1 MNEEIKEVTL
11 DELGEAAGGSR
22 DDERHNLKN
31 YLYGVVTGLPKGKY
45 LYMKTTPG
53 GKNMSVR
60 FGNGDRIQYHPKLS
74 GGYYLAY
81 SWQADKYGYVEA
93 KYID

>member
-1 MNEEIKEVTL
+1 MDEIKEMTL
-11 DELGEAAGGSR
+11 DELDEVAGGSR

-31 YLYGVVTGLPKGKY
+31 YVTGTVSGLAKGVY

-53 GKNMSVR
+53 GAKMSVR
-60 FGNGDRIQYHPKLS
+60 YANGDRVLYHPKVS

-81 SWQADKYGYVEA
+81 NWQADKYGYVEG
-93 KYID
+93 KYIN